1 MIGVAGQSAA
11 VDEKLTARENL
22 NLFGRLYKIP
32 RAERQ
37 RRTEELIERFDLDD
51 FADRPAST
59 YSGGERRRLDVV
71 AALVANPPA
80 VFLDEP
86 TTGLDLRSRTELWD
100 TVRSLAT
107 EGTAIVLS
115 TQYLEEADRLADKI
129 LVIDHG
135 EIVAQGSPD
144 ELKANLDRNVLE
156 IHLELESGVGDAQ
169 ELLASEEN
177 VVADVEA
184 RRIDIHVGN
193 DADRSLALLRRLQ
206 DGGISIQNFQLR
218 EPTLDDVFLSLT
230 GSPATETEELTE

>member
-1 MIGVAGQSAA
+1 
-11 VDEKLTARENL
+11 
-22 NLFGRLYKIP
+22 
-32 RAERQ
+32 
-37 RRTEELIERFDLDD
+37 
-51 FADRPAST
+51 
-59 YSGGERRRLDVV
+59 
-71 AALVANPPA
+71 
-80 VFLDEP
+80 
-86 TTGLDLRSRTELWD
+86 
-100 TVRSLAT
+100 
-107 EGTAIVLS
+107 VLS